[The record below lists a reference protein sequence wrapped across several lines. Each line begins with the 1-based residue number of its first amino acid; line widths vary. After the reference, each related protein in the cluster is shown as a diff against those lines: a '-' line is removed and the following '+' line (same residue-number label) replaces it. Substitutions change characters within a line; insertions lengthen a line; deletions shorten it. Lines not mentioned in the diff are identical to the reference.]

1 MDVWSVFVSN
11 IKGSRMK
18 CLGTPVELVALKKA
32 DITQFIRLA
41 YLFRKMP
48 SHTHLTCVE
57 LETKSFG
64 K

>member
-1 MDVWSVFVSN
+1 
-11 IKGSRMK
+11 MK